1 MLDFKS
7 LVDRYAEEVTI
18 YVANDESS
26 SGYYDYENGGE
37 WVDGIIN
44 PITEKAAV
52 FQMGVKG
59 LNSQNKIQY
68 GEGGTYSI
76 GDIKVY
82 IHRQLSIGSK
92 MSWRG
97 KKFTISEELDYSSH
111 TKDLYI
117 YVCKRG
123 EG

>member
-7 LVDRYAEEVTI
+7 LIDKHAEEIII
-18 YVANDESS
+18 YESS
-26 SGYYDYENGGE
+26 DGYYDYENGGE
-37 WVDGIIN
+37 WVEGTVN
-44 PITEKAAV
+44 HVTEKATV

-92 MSWRG
+92 MSWRD

-111 TKDLYI
+111 SKDLYI